1 MTLLDAIPPATDARE
16 EQPISQRYV
25 AERSATVAALRR
37 IADRAEAGQLREAD
51 IGDYIEPDTQACF
64 RERYLRLLLESAAHW
79 RTYAA
84 EMVALKLSSEQ
95 ACVRPLPASL
105 PLIALIADRP
115 PLASISDP
123 YQRALAAGWRASQE
137 EAAAGNHR
145 YVSAGHAIHRDAP
158 EAVLAAIRGIR
169 EAIRL

>member
-1 MTLLDAIPPATDARE
+1 MMSTAPASFAVASSPSGGRVKVAGRSVHHQSWGSVKPGHPTLWLE
-16 EQPISQRYV
+16 NGWF
-25 AERSATVAALRR
+25 
-37 IADRAEAGQLREAD
+37 GQLLGWGALPE
-51 IGDYIEPDTQACF
+51 
-64 RERYLRLLLESAAHW
+64 LLCQDG
-79 RTYAA
+79 
-84 EMVALKLSSEQ
+84 SSQ
-95 ACVRPLPASL
+95 DGWCVRPLPASL

-158 EAVLAAIRGIR
+158 EAILAAVREMR
-169 EAIRL
+169 EAIAV